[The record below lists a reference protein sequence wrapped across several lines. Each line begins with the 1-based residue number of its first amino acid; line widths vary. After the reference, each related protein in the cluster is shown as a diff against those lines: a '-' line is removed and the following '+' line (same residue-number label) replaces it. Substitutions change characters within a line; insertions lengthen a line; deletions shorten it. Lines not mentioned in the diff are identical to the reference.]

1 MERRPWQPARMT
13 TERWLE
19 LVEGAVGGPVTEG
32 TMFGAKG
39 LRTGR
44 KFFAIWW
51 HERLVA
57 KLPAQRLAALVAD
70 GQAEQFEPMDG
81 RPMNG
86 WVLLSESVHASP
98 LVDEARAF
106 VESQTG

>member
-1 MERRPWQPARMT
+1 VT
-13 TERWLE
+13 TDRWLD
-19 LVEGAVGGPVTEG
+19 LVRRSVGGPITEG

-44 KFFAIWW
+44 RFFALWW

-57 KLPAQRLAALVAD
+57 KLPPERLSALVDA
-70 GQAEQFEPMDG
+70 GQAEQFEPMAG

-86 WVLLSESVHASP
+86 WAIIDP
-98 LVDEARAF
+98 ATDWAGIVDEARAH
-106 VESQTG
+106 VEAQQK

>member
-1 MERRPWQPARMT
+1 MDDRWQD
-13 TERWLE
+13 
-19 LVEGAVGGPVTEG
+19 LVEQSVRGEVTQG
-32 TMFGAKG
+32 TMFGSKG

-57 KLPAQRLAALVAD
+57 KLPPEQLQELVSS
-70 GQAEQFEPMDG
+70 GRGEPFEPMPG

-86 WVLLSESVHASP
+86 WVVVDPSADWPS
-98 LVDEARAF
+98 LVEQAREY
-106 VESQTG
+106 VQSQQ

>member
-1 MERRPWQPARMT
+1 MT

-19 LVEGAVGGPVTEG
+19 LVKGSVGGPVTEG

-57 KLPAQRLAALVAD
+57 KLPAPRLAALVEA
-70 GQAEQFEPMDG
+70 GEAEQFEPMAG

-86 WVLLSESVHASP
+86 WAIIAP
-98 LVDEARAF
+98 AADWTGIVDEARAH
-106 VESQTG
+106 VESQMSR